1 MKYLIAVPCVTL
13 HNITHTFTCGAPHSL
28 LSSACSPGRSWYPYH
43 TQLLQS
49 HLDFLLRMAAY
60 SREGGEKKEEKKDFL
75 SREESATLSQTIENL
90 LLKTQ
95 IERLNPV
102 PPHFRNPRQ
111 QVSWIHSVS
120 NNSSAYCSAHKT
132 RLPSC
137 KHSML
142 MLQEH
147 HQIAKTFM
155 GRFIHNLSNL
165 CSNFSN
171 RHCIFGPSFSSL
183 LTDCSAHACSL
194 PSCMHRAMT

>member
-13 HNITHTFTCGAPHSL
+13 HNTTHTFTCGAAHSL

-49 HLDFLLRMAAY
+49 HLDFLLRTVAY
-60 SREGGEKKEEKKDFL
+60 SGGGRFSISWRVCHFIPNHWKF
-75 SREESATLSQTIENL
+75 TLENPNR
-90 LLKTQ
+90 K
-95 IERLNPV
+95 IKPCS

-155 GRFIHNLSNL
+155 GRFVHNLSNSR
-165 CSNFSN
+165 SNFSN

-194 PSCMHRAMT
+194 PSCVHCAMT